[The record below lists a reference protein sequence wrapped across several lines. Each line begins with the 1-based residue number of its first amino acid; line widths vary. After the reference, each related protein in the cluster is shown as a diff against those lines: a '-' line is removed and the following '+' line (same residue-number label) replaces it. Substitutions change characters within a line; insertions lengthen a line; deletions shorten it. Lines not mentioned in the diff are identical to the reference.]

1 MSRNPSFGRVASLAC
16 LYSWQPSTENRG
28 ASALLMFVFDWL
40 ADPAAWAGLLT
51 LVVLEIVLGID
62 NLVFIAIL
70 ADKLPPGE
78 RDRARLAG
86 LGLALVMRL
95 LLLAAVAWLAQLT
108 TPVVSWHGVALSW
121 RDIILLLGGAFL
133 LFKATLELHERLEA
147 GDEHAGAK
155 RGVARFWL
163 VVAQIVA
170 LDAVF
175 SLDSVITAVGMVGQL
190 SIMMLAVVI
199 AMILMISASKPLTDF
214 VNARPTVVIL
224 CLSFLLMIGF
234 SLIAEGLGFHIPKGY
249 LYAAIGFSIMI
260 EAFNQTMRRNRRRSL
275 FGSAR
280 NLRDRT
286 AQTVLRLLGAGTVDD
301 EAPVPAVD
309 APAPVASAVFGKDEL
324 AMVQGVLDLAH
335 RPVRSIMT
343 PRPEISWID
352 PHEDAGKLREEVTA
366 SSHHWLPVAG
376 DDLDQL
382 VGVATSRDLLASLL
396 ERGYIDV
403 ERVVRKPMTVLE
415 SLSVLRLIEEF
426 RRSPLQVALVVDEY
440 GSVLG
445 MVTPADVLGV
455 IAGEFPDED
464 GGDPAAVQESDG
476 AWLLDASL
484 DLRRVE
490 HLLGRGL
497 PSEGGFSTLAGYVL
511 EHLGRLPAVGDQLER
526 AGLAFEVTA
535 MDGARIDR
543 LRVRP
548 VV

>member
-1 MSRNPSFGRVASLAC
+1 
-16 LYSWQPSTENRG
+16 
-28 ASALLMFVFDWL
+28 MFVFDWL
-40 ADPAAWAGLLT
+40 ADPSAWAGLLT

-70 ADKLPPGE
+70 ADRLPPGE
-78 RDRARLAG
+78 RDRARLSG

-95 LLLAAVAWLAQLT
+95 LLLAAVAWLARLT
-108 TPVVSWHGVALSW
+108 APVVTWHGVSLSW
-121 RDIILLLGGAFL
+121 RDIILLAGGAFL

-147 GDEHAGAK
+147 SEEHAGRSGA
-155 RGVARFWL
+155 GARFWL

-175 SLDSVITAVGMVGQL
+175 SLDSVITAVGMVSQL

-199 AMILMISASKPLTDF
+199 AMALMISASKPLTAF

-234 SLIAEGLGFHIPKGY
+234 SLIAEGFGFHIPKGY

-275 FGSAR
+275 FGGAR

-286 AQTVLRLLGAGTVDD
+286 AQAVLRLLGAGGVEED
-301 EAPVPAVD
+301 EAPPAD
-309 APAPVASAVFGKDEL
+309 AAAPVPTTGAVFGKDEL

-352 PHEDAGKLREEVTA
+352 PREEAGKLREEVTA

-376 DDLDQL
+376 EDLDQL

-396 ERGYIDV
+396 EHGYIDV

-426 RRSPLQVALVVDEY
+426 RRASLQVALVVDEY

-455 IAGEFPDED
+455 IAGEFPDEE
-464 GGDPAAVQESDG
+464 GGDPAAVQEVDG

-490 HLLGRGL
+490 HLLGQRL
-497 PSEGGFSTLAGYVL
+497 PSEDGFSTLAGYVL
-511 EHLGRLPAVGDQLER
+511 EHLGRLPAVGDRLER
-526 AGLAFEVTA
+526 DGLGFEVTA

-548 VV
+548 AT

>member
-1 MSRNPSFGRVASLAC
+1 
-16 LYSWQPSTENRG
+16 
-28 ASALLMFVFDWL
+28 MFAFDWL
-40 ADPAAWAGLLT
+40 TDPAAWAGLLT

-70 ADKLPPGE
+70 ADKLPAQQ
-78 RDRARLAG
+78 RDRARLMG
-86 LGLALVMRL
+86 LSLALVMRL
-95 LLLAAVAWLAQLT
+95 LLLAAMSWLVQLT
-108 TPVVSWHGVALSW
+108 TPILTWRGFSLSW

-147 GDEHAGAK
+147 GDEHDAGGRA
-155 RGVARFWL
+155 RARFWL

-190 SIMMLAVVI
+190 SVMMIAVVI
-199 AMILMISASKPLTDF
+199 AMLLMISASKPLTAF
-214 VNARPTVVIL
+214 INARPTVVIL

-234 SLIAEGLGFHIPKGY
+234 SLVAEGLGFYIPKGY

-260 EAFNQTMRRNRRRSL
+260 EAFNQTVRRNRQRSL
-275 FGSAR
+275 FSSPR
-280 NLRDRT
+280 TLRDRT
-286 AQTVLRLLGAGTVDD
+286 SQAVLRMLGAGGEEEED
-301 EAPVPAVD
+301 ASRAAAV
-309 APAPVASAVFGKDEL
+309 AAESGGAVFGKDEL

-352 PHEDAGKLREEVTA
+352 PREDAGKLRAEVTA
-366 SSHHWLPVAG
+366 SSRHWLPVAG

-396 ERGYIDV
+396 EHGCVDV
-403 ERVVRKPMTVLE
+403 DSVVRKPMTVLE
-415 SLSVLRLIEEF
+415 SLSVLRLIDEF

-445 MVTPADVLGV
+445 MVTPADVLEV
-455 IAGEFPDED
+455 IAGEFPD
-464 GGDPAAVQESDG
+464 GHSGDPAAVQEGDG
-476 AWLLDASL
+476 AWLLDAGL

-490 HLLGRGL
+490 HLLGHRL
-497 PSEGGFSTLAGYVL
+497 SSDDSFSSLAGYVL
-511 EHLGRLPAVGDQLER
+511 QQLGRLPAAGDRFVSE
-526 AGLAFEVTA
+526 GLQFEVMA
-535 MDGARIDR
+535 MDGARIER
-543 LRVRP
+543 LRVLP
-548 VV
+548 AGA